1 MDMDMLPELMDT
13 ELTATDTPELTDTME
28 RDRLRLM
35 LLFCT
40 PAPMVPTPMLEFMEP
55 PMEPPPMEPTLIP
68 ELMLMELTPMPM
80 ERGPLMLSLR
90 LRLMPTMESTDT
102 DMLPELMVMVPMDT
116 ELATHTELDIPGES
130 KMFQRNLSTNNK
142 QKLTANII

>member
-1 MDMDMLPELMDT
+1 MDT

-28 RDRLRLM
+28 RDPLMLRPSPRLRLM

-40 PAPMVPTPMLEFMEP
+40 PTPMVPTPMLEFME
-55 PMEPPPMEPTLIP
+55 PPMEPTLIP

-80 ERGPLMLSLR
+80 ERGPLLLSLR
-90 LRLMPTMESTDT
+90 LRLMPTMESTET